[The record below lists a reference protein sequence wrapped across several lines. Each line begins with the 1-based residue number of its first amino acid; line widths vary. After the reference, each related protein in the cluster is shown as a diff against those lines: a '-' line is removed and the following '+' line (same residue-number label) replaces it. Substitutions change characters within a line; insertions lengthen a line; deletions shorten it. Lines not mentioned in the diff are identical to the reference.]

1 MRQYTAQN
9 LVVQPGNA
17 ADPDVIVEVT
27 PAIAGWDT
35 ICFQARR
42 LAAGQTWRFQTG
54 GHELALVMLSGTVDV
69 DADRGHW
76 PGIGQRDSVFLG
88 LPHALY
94 LPPQTALAVTAQT
107 DCQFAVAWVAV
118 MEDGTQ
124 GSRYVPTRPTLVTP
138 ADVGIEIRGGDHAT
152 RQINSILP
160 PGFPCQRLV
169 VVEVYTPAG
178 NWSSYPPHKHDVH
191 TVDANGN
198 LVQANLDEIY
208 YYKIDRPEGYA
219 LQRVYTDADSPL
231 HRAGFPIDAAVV
243 ARNDEVV
250 LIPEGYHPVSSPVGY
265 TTYYLNVLAGS
276 AQSLAAKDDPQFAWI
291 KDSYQSIDPRV
302 PIYDVTGDR

>member
-35 ICFQARR
+35 IHFQARR

-54 GHELALVMLSGTVDV
+54 GHELALVMLGGTVDV
-69 DADRGHW
+69 DTDRGHW
-76 PGIGQRDSVFLG
+76 HGIGHRPSVFSG
-88 LPHALY
+88 LPHALC

-107 DCQFAVAWVAV
+107 GCQFAVAWVAV
-118 MEDGTQ
+118 EEPHASETR
-124 GSRYVPTRPTLVTP
+124 SVPAQPALVTP
-138 ADVGIEIRGGDHAT
+138 ADVGVEIRGGDHAT

-198 LVQANLDEIY
+198 LVQADLDEIY
-208 YYKIDRPEGYA
+208 YYKLDRPEGYA
-219 LQRVYTDADSPL
+219 LQRIYTDADSPL

-243 ARNDEVV
+243 ARNDDVV

-276 AQSLAAKDDPQFAWI
+276 AQSLAAQDDPDYAWI
-291 KDSYQSIDPRV
+291 KDSYQTIDPRV
-302 PIYDVTGDR
+302 PVYDVTVN